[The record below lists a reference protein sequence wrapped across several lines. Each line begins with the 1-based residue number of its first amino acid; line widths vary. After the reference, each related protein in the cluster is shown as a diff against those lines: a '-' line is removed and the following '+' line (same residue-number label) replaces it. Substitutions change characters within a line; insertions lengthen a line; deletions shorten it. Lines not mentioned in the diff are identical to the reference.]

1 MNMNQETTQEFT
13 YKKELVPEL
22 NDTGELTE
30 GTFLMNLKLIDQY
43 QQKYPI
49 LKAKYEIGT

>member
-1 MNMNQETTQEFT
+1 MNTNQETTQEFT

-43 QQKYPI
+43 QQKDPI